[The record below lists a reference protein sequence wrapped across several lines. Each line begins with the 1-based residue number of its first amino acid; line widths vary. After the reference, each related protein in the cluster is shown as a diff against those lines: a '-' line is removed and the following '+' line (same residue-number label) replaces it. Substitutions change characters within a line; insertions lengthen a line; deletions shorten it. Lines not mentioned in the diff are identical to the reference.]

1 MTAQVTA
8 NSGSKSMFRL
18 HFGRKAKLLLGYL
31 CLMILPFL
39 ATYALDMQEKT
50 FYAAMISTVNTLAM
64 MMFYIQFP
72 LGSRLKQIPLFA
84 NIDWNMSHHKK
95 VGQWIGLA
103 FLLHPVLILA
113 PRFFLSYGDG
123 MTSVISVI
131 TSSQMLTG
139 IIAWVL
145 MIVWVLMSIFKD
157 HLPMKYETWRF
168 LHMAG
173 FVAIAVLATLHVTT
187 VGQHGQFGSWF
198 NKIWWALCSFS
209 VLLVLF
215 NYFVKPLMMKRR
227 PFKLVSVEKVSS
239 SDWQV
244 TMAVNENMDFD
255 FEPGQFVWFNT
266 DRSGGVKEHPFSIAS
281 SRSSLPNISFLI
293 RNLGDYTA
301 KLGELTAGQNVYV
314 DGPYGSI
321 NLSDAKKSK
330 GVLFIA
336 GGAGIGPMLSLVRG
350 LADLDD
356 KRPVRLIYGNNQ
368 ADQMV
373 LQEEIK
379 SLESSMA
386 NFRQQLVC
394 KEGCEGGYTGLIDQV
409 IIKEV
414 ISDIDSKDWS
424 VYLCGPKPMIAAVNK
439 SLKKLKVP
447 GRNIHF
453 EQLSF

>member
-1 MTAQVTA
+1 MTAQATA
-8 NSGSKSMFRL
+8 NSGPKTKLKL

-39 ATYALDMQEKT
+39 ATYALDMQDKT

-103 FLLHPVLILA
+103 FLLHPVVIVA
-113 PRFFLSYGDG
+113 PRFFLTYGDG

-131 TSSQMLTG
+131 TAPQMLTG

-145 MIVWVLMSIFKD
+145 MIVWVLMSIFKER
-157 HLPMKYETWRF
+157 LPMKYETWRF
-168 LHMAG
+168 THMVG
-173 FVAIAVLATLHVTT
+173 FIGIAILATLHVTT
-187 VGQHGQFGSWF
+187 VGQHGQFGGWY
-198 NKIWWALCSFS
+198 NEIWWALCSAS
-209 VLLVLF
+209 VVMVLF
-215 NYFVKPLMMKRR
+215 NYFVKPLIMKRK
-227 PFKLVSVEKVSS
+227 PFTLTAVEQVSS
-239 SDWQV
+239 SDWEV
-244 TMAVNENMDFD
+244 TLKADDNSDFD

-266 DRSGGVKEHPFSIAS
+266 ETSGGVKEHPFSIAS
-281 SRSSLPNISFLI
+281 SRSSLPNVSFLI
-293 RNLGDYTA
+293 RNLGDYTS
-301 KLGELTAGQNVYV
+301 KLGELKVGQNVFV

-321 NLSDAKKSK
+321 NLSDTKKSK
-330 GVLFIA
+330 GVLLIA

-350 LADLDD
+350 LADNNEE
-356 KRPVRLIYGNNQ
+356 RPVRLIYGNNR

-373 LQEEIK
+373 LQDDINAMEAD
-379 SLESSMA
+379 MA
-386 NFRQQLVC
+386 NFKQQLVC
-394 KEGCEGGYTGLIDQV
+394 VEGCEGAYTGVVDQA
-409 IIKEV
+409 IIEKV
-414 ISDIDSKDWS
+414 MGDIDHRDWT